1 MQIIAFHPIWY
12 LFIQLVYYS
21 NSTIVLTIK
30 RQQMYLAKLVLAII
44 FTTAIVFGESVPTI
58 HQVYQAAEAGNLNGA
73 HQMIEQVLKAHPES
87 AKAHYVNAEIL
98 VRQGDLSNA
107 KSELSYA
114 EKLQPGLPF
123 AKPQAVQNLKQ
134 HLQSSTNTQMLP
146 NPIGTT
152 QPNNHSIPWTMILL
166 GVGALLLIWLAIRAF
181 TSRNTNY
188 PTQYNSGGNG
198 GNPNNSYG
206 SNPGFGSAQPYPQQ
220 NSGLGGGIM
229 SGLATGA
236 AAGVGFV
243 AGEELMHHFMDEPS
257 ASTRDISNNTPIVN
271 NEPAYDMGGDDFGLE
286 DSTSWDN
293 SSSDT
298 MSDSG
303 DNTW

>member
-1 MQIIAFHPIWY
+1 MF
-12 LFIQLVYYS
+12 
-21 NSTIVLTIK
+21 
-30 RQQMYLAKLVLAII
+30 LAKLILPII
-44 FTTAIVFGESVPTI
+44 FTAAIVFAESVPTI
-58 HQVYQAAEAGNLNGA
+58 HQVYQAAESGNLNGA
-73 HQMIEQVLKAHPES
+73 HQMVEQVLKAHPES

-114 EKLQPGLPF
+114 EQLQPGLPF
-123 AKPQAVQNLKQ
+123 VKPQAVQSLKQ
-134 HLQSSTNTQMLP
+134 HLQSSTNTQMIQ
-146 NPIGTT
+146 NPIGAT

-166 GVGALLLIWLAIRAF
+166 GGVGALLLIWLAIRAF

-188 PTQYNSGGNG
+188 PTQHNGGGNG
-198 GNPNNSYG
+198 VNPNNPYG
-206 SNPGFGSAQPYPQQ
+206 SNPGFGGAQPYRQQ
-220 NSGLGGGIM
+220 SSGLGGGIM

-243 AGEELMHHFMDEPS
+243 AGEELMHRFMDQPS
-257 ASTRDISNNTPIVN
+257 ANTHDNATNTPIVN
-271 NEPAYDMGGDDFGLE
+271 NEFSYDMGGDDFGLE

-303 DNTW
+303 DDSW

>member
-1 MQIIAFHPIWY
+1 
-12 LFIQLVYYS
+12 
-21 NSTIVLTIK
+21 
-30 RQQMYLAKLVLAII
+30 MYLSKLVLPII
-44 FTTAIVFGESVPTI
+44 FTAAIVFAESVPTI
-58 HQVYQAAEAGNLNGA
+58 HQVYQAAESGNLNGA

-107 KSELSYA
+107 QSELSYA

-123 AKPQAVQNLKQ
+123 AKPQVVQSLKQ
-134 HLQSSTNTQMLP
+134 HLQSSSNTQIVP
-146 NPIGTT
+146 NPLGAT

-166 GVGALLLIWLAIRAF
+166 GAGALLLIWLAIRSF
-181 TSRNTNY
+181 ISRNTNY
-188 PTQYNSGGNG
+188 PTQYNGV
-198 GNPNNSYG
+198 NPNNSYG
-206 SNPGFGSAQPYPQQ
+206 SNQSFGGAQPYPQQ
-220 NSGLGGGIM
+220 SSGLGGGIM

-236 AAGVGFV
+236 AAGAGFV

-257 ASTRDISNNTPIVN
+257 TSTRDISNNTPIVN

-286 DSTSWDN
+286 DSTTWDN
-293 SSSDT
+293 SSTDT

-303 DNTW
+303 DDTW

>member
-1 MQIIAFHPIWY
+1 MF
-12 LFIQLVYYS
+12 
-21 NSTIVLTIK
+21 
-30 RQQMYLAKLVLAII
+30 LAKLVLPLI
-44 FTTAIVFGESVPTI
+44 FTAAIVFAESVPTI
-58 HQVYQAAEAGNLNGA
+58 HQVYQKAEAGDLNGA
-73 HQMIEQVLKAHPES
+73 HQMLEQVLKAHPES

-107 KSELSYA
+107 KNELSYA

-123 AKPQAVQNLKQ
+123 AKPQSVLSLKQ
-134 HLQSSTNTQMLP
+134 HLQSSTQMVS
-146 NPIGTT
+146 NPIGIT

-198 GNPNNSYG
+198 VNPNPNNQYG
-206 SNPGFGSAQPYPQQ
+206 SNPGFGGAQPYPQQ
-220 NSGLGGGIM
+220 GSGLGGGIM
-229 SGLATGA
+229 SGLATGV
-236 AAGVGFV
+236 AAGAGFV

-257 ASTRDISNNTPIVN
+257 TSTRDNSNNMPIVN
-271 NEPAYDMGGDDFGLE
+271 NEPSNDMGGNNFGVE
-286 DSTSWDN
+286 DSNSWDD

-303 DNTW
+303 DDTW